1 VSYCVNYYCN
11 LIIVGKR
18 WNFVPKRFRSPPREF
33 KYLYGSEVRQT
44 TMDNFVKITKR
55 ECPVVKREKKEK
67 IYVQSNI
74 KKYFVKSG
82 KKVRFV
88 AKRKDG
94 KSYVQ
99 SNIKKY
105 LKRKRR

>member
-1 VSYCVNYYCN
+1 
-11 LIIVGKR
+11 
-18 WNFVPKRFRSPPREF
+18 
-33 KYLYGSEVRQT
+33 
-44 TMDNFVKITKR
+44 MDNFVKITKR

-105 LKRKRR
+105 VKRKRR

>member
-1 VSYCVNYYCN
+1 MNYYCN

-44 TMDNFVKITKR
+44 MMDNFVKITKR

-82 KKVRFV
+82 KKVRSV
-88 AKRKDG
+88 AKRKDE